1 MEVEDECE
9 LCRTPTSSAVYLSS
23 PSFLLSTCGHLFC
36 SNCISSQKK
45 SFPCPRC
52 SSLVKLNTLVAKT
65 KDEYEIEKDI
75 SIRKKLKNV
84 FNQTERDFNSLLE
97 YQSYQ
102 EFVEDCIY
110 NLVHNIEVQETHQ
123 RIEEYKERHRDRIIR
138 NQALQ
143 IGISIYRIVML
154 LIISQKRRTSFELV
168 SWRSNTRS
176 P

>member
-1 MEVEDECE
+1 M
-9 LCRTPTSSAVYLSS
+9 
-23 PSFLLSTCGHLFC
+23 
-36 SNCISSQKK
+36 
-45 SFPCPRC
+45 
-52 SSLVKLNTLVAKT
+52 AKT
-65 KDEYEIEKDI
+65 KDEYELEKDI

-110 NLVHNIEVQETHQ
+110 NLVHNIEVQETHR
-123 RIEEYKERHRDRIIR
+123 RIEEYKERHRDKIIR